1 MSEIITKAPK
11 QRWKIIL
18 TFVTLT
24 GLLLLVVFS
33 WEQIIE
39 TFENFRNIAAWILLF
54 MIIWQVL
61 NYHTYTQMYRDMFR
75 ILGHKVR
82 YWSMYRVAIE
92 LNFVN
97 HVFPS
102 AGVAGFSYFGF
113 RMKDYGIPASKA
125 TLVQMMRFVT
135 VFFSFQLLL
144 LIGVLALAFTGK
156 ANDFVMLVAGSIGT
170 LLVIGSV
177 AIMYIVGN
185 KRRIDSFTTAL
196 AKVLNKVI
204 HAVRPRHPE
213 TISIEWVRKL
223 FLDLHDDY
231 VVLKKNYKDLRNPFI
246 YAFFANFTEIA
257 TVYMVFLAFGEPVNI
272 GAVILAYAVA
282 NFAGLISVLPGGIGV
297 YEALMTGVL
306 AAAGVP
312 PSIGIPV
319 TVTYRIVSMAI
330 QLPPGYYFYQKA
342 INQKGAGAS

>member
-1 MSEIITKAPK
+1 MSDIVPNPK
-11 QRWKIIL
+11 PQRWKTIL
-18 TFVTLT
+18 TIITLG
-24 GLLLLVVFS
+24 GLLLLIVFS
-33 WEQIIE
+33 WEQIVD
-39 TFENFRNIAAWILLF
+39 TFENFRNIAVWVLLF
-54 MIIWQVL
+54 MIIWQIL
-61 NYHTYTQMYRDMFR
+61 NYHSYTQLYRGLFA
-75 ILGHKVR
+75 ILGNTVR
-82 YWSMYRVAIE
+82 YWPMYRVSVE

-113 RMKDYGIPASKA
+113 RMKDLGVSPSKA

-135 VFFSFQLLL
+135 IFISFQVLL
-144 LIGVLALAFTGK
+144 LIGVLSLALTGK

-170 LLVIGSV
+170 LLVIGTIS
-177 AIMYIVGN
+177 IMYIVGN
-185 KRRIDSFTTAL
+185 KKRIDSFTVAL
-196 AKVLNKVI
+196 TRIVNKVI
-204 HAVRPRHPE
+204 HAVRPKHPE
-213 TISIEWVRKL
+213 TINISWVRKL
-223 FLDLHDDY
+223 FLDLHEDY
-231 VVLKKNYKDLRNPFI
+231 VILKKNYKDLRWPMV

-312 PSIGIPV
+312 PSVAIPV
-319 TVTYRIVSMAI
+319 TVTYRILSMAI
-330 QLPPGYYFYQKA
+330 QLPPGYILYQRALSKS
-342 INQKGAGAS
+342 GAKP